1 MLWSKHWHKFF
12 RILCTNGIIIVGVE
26 KVNKCNMLMEKINV
40 TFYILL
46 IPFMVRIRRIWVD
59 DLDWDF

>member
-1 MLWSKHWHKFF
+1 
-12 RILCTNGIIIVGVE
+12 
-26 KVNKCNMLMEKINV
+26 MEKINV